1 MKKYYCITI
10 LALLIVTLLQGYN
23 VSLQYKDYIYN
34 ETDKINSALRI
45 SVDIEYAIRA
55 HKSYNPNKDGKQ
67 RVYYKQMSEEDFLK
81 AKPKKEDVIRFDE
94 INVQDLR
101 DKGIAETE
109 AEAMGL
115 LTKDRT
121 TAKGNP
127 INLAKLSQIFKKNLN
142 EDFTYTLLIL
152 DENKKVIKSF
162 GQTNN
167 IESWQASKP
176 IAIGLKPVRF
186 VQAVVDI
193 TPSSFIIN
201 SIWTLAST
209 ILLALIIVFCVGYQM
224 TAIRYKEDLLRNRE
238 VSLHGTVHDLKAPL
252 ASILLKLGFIKD
264 YIMDADLQE
273 MITSSERQIKNLAN
287 TIKTILITSK
297 ASESKL
303 VINKE
308 QIDIIELTKQAQEQ
322 IDINYAS
329 KPHTIGIHDHREE
342 KALVYAD
349 KYLIENVMHNLMENA
364 VKYSDK
370 EANVEVNIKQDEHF
384 TIISVSD
391 HGVGI
396 DKKYQKKIFEQF
408 YRIPATHHK
417 SGYGIGLAMVKYA
430 VKAHGGAIKVVSELG
445 KGSTFTFTLPLNEKQ
460 QIVMGKEQDK
470 TL

>member
-1 MKKYYCITI
+1 MKKYYYITI
-10 LALLIVTLLQGYN
+10 LALLVVTLLQGYN
-23 VSLQYKDYIYN
+23 MSLQYKEYTYKEI
-34 ETDKINSALRI
+34 DKINSALKV
-45 SVDIEYAIRA
+45 SVDEEYAIRA
-55 HKSYNPNKDGKQ
+55 HQIYNPHKDGKQ

-94 INVQDLR
+94 INIQDLR
-101 DKGIAETE
+101 DRGIAETE

-115 LTKDRT
+115 LTKDML

-176 IAIGLKPVRF
+176 IAIGLKPIRF

-193 TPSSFIIN
+193 TPSSFITN

-264 YIMDADLQE
+264 CIKDADLQE

-308 QIDIIELTKQAQEQ
+308 QVDIIELTRQAKEQ
-322 IDINYAS
+322 IDINYAC
-329 KPHTIGIHDHREE
+329 KPHAIGIHDHREE
-342 KALVYAD
+342 NALVYAD

-396 DKKYQKKIFEQF
+396 DRKYQKKIFEQF

-430 VKAHGGAIKVVSELG
+430 VKAHGGTIKVVSELG
-445 KGSTFTFTLPLNEKQ
+445 KGSTFTFTLPLN
-460 QIVMGKEQDK
+460 
-470 TL
+470 

>member
-1 MKKYYCITI
+1 MKKYYYITI
-10 LALLIVTLLQGYN
+10 LALLVVTLLQGYN
-23 VSLQYKDYIYN
+23 VSLQYKEYTYKEI
-34 ETDKINSALRI
+34 DKINSALKV
-45 SVDIEYAIRA
+45 SVDEEYAIRA
-55 HKSYNPNKDGKQ
+55 HQIYNPHKDGKQ

-94 INVQDLR
+94 INIQDLR
-101 DKGIAETE
+101 DRGIAETE

-115 LTKDRT
+115 LTKDML

-127 INLAKLSQIFKKNLN
+127 INLAKLSQIFKKNLDEN
-142 EDFTYTLLIL
+142 FAYTLLIL
-152 DENKKVIKSF
+152 DENKKTIKSH
-162 GQTNN
+162 GPTKD
-167 IESWQASKP
+167 IDSWQASKP
-176 IAIGLKPVRF
+176 IAIGLKPIRF

-193 TPSSFIIN
+193 TPSSFITN

-224 TAIRYKEDLLRNRE
+224 TAIRNKEDLLRNRE

-264 YIMDADLQE
+264 CIKDADLQE

-308 QIDIIELTKQAQEQ
+308 QVDIIELTQQAQEQ
-322 IDINYAS
+322 IDINYAC
-329 KPHTIGIHDHREE
+329 KPHAIGIHDHREE
-342 KALVYAD
+342 NALVYAD

-396 DKKYQKKIFEQF
+396 DRKYQKKIFEQF

-430 VKAHGGAIKVVSELG
+430 VKAHGGTIKVVSEPG
-445 KGSTFTFTLPLNEKQ
+445 KGSTFTFTLPLN
-460 QIVMGKEQDK
+460 
-470 TL
+470 

>member
-1 MKKYYCITI
+1 MKKYYCITL
-10 LALLIVTLLQGYN
+10 LAFIVVILLQGYN
-23 VSLQYKDYIYN
+23 ISLQYKGYIN
-34 ETDKINSALRI
+34 NKTDKVNSTLKIAI
-45 SVDIEYAIRA
+45 DEEYAYRA
-55 HKSYNPNKDGKQ
+55 HKNKFSQKDGKQ

-81 AKPKKEDVIRFDE
+81 AKPKKENIINLDE
-94 INVQDLR
+94 INIQDLR
-101 DKGIAETE
+101 VRGIAETE
-109 AEAMGL
+109 ADALGL
-115 LTKDRT
+115 LSKDIF

-142 EDFTYTLLIL
+142 EGFTYTLLIL
-152 DENKKVIKSF
+152 DENKKSIKSY
-162 GQTNN
+162 GQTKD
-167 IESWQASKP
+167 IETWQASKP
-176 IAIGLKPVRF
+176 IAIGLKPIRF
-186 VQAVVDI
+186 VQAKVDI
-193 TPSSFIIN
+193 TPSSFIRN
-201 SIWTLAST
+201 SIETLIST

-224 TAIRYKEDLLRNRE
+224 TAIRSKEDLLRNRE

-252 ASILLKLGFIKD
+252 ASILLKLGFIQDCIK
-264 YIMDADLQE
+264 DADLKE

-297 ASESKL
+297 ACESKL

-308 QIDIIELTKQAQEQ
+308 QVDIIELTQQAQEQ

-329 KPHTIGIHDHREE
+329 KPHAIGIHDHREE

-364 VKYSDK
+364 VKYSDR
-370 EANVEVNIKQDEHF
+370 EANVEVNIKQNEHF

-430 VKAHGGAIKVVSELG
+430 VKAHGGTIKVVSELG
-445 KGSTFTFTLPLNEKQ
+445 KGSTFTFTLPLN
-460 QIVMGKEQDK
+460 
-470 TL
+470 

>member
-1 MKKYYCITI
+1 MKKYYYITI
-10 LALLIVTLLQGYN
+10 LALLVVTLLQGYN
-23 VSLQYKDYIYN
+23 VSLQYKEYTYKEI
-34 ETDKINSALRI
+34 DKINSALKV
-45 SVDIEYAIRA
+45 SVDEEYAIRA
-55 HKSYNPNKDGKQ
+55 HQIYNPHKDGKQ

-94 INVQDLR
+94 INIQDLR
-101 DKGIAETE
+101 DRGIAETE

-115 LTKDRT
+115 LTKDML

-127 INLAKLSQIFKKNLN
+127 INLAKLSQIFKKNLDEN
-142 EDFTYTLLIL
+142 FAYTLLIL
-152 DENKKVIKSF
+152 DENKKTIKSH
-162 GQTNN
+162 GPTKD
-167 IESWQASKP
+167 IDSWQASKP
-176 IAIGLKPVRF
+176 IAIGLKPIRF

-264 YIMDADLQE
+264 CIKDADLQE
-273 MITSSERQIKNLAN
+273 MIASSERQIKNLAN

-308 QIDIIELTKQAQEQ
+308 QVDIIELTQQAQEQ
-322 IDINYAS
+322 IDTNYAS
-329 KPHTIGIHDHREE
+329 KPHAIGIHDHREE
-342 KALVYAD
+342 NALVYAD

-430 VKAHGGAIKVVSELG
+430 VKAHGGTIKVVSELG
-445 KGSTFTFTLPLNEKQ
+445 KGSTFTFTLPLN
-460 QIVMGKEQDK
+460 
-470 TL
+470 

>member
-10 LALLIVTLLQGYN
+10 LALLVVTLLQGYN
-23 VSLQYKDYIYN
+23 VSLQYKEYTYKEI
-34 ETDKINSALRI
+34 DKINSALKV
-45 SVDIEYAIRA
+45 SVDEEYAIRA
-55 HKSYNPNKDGKQ
+55 HQNYNPHKDGKQ
-67 RVYYKQMSEEDFLK
+67 RLYTKIMTDEDFIK

-94 INVQDLR
+94 INIQDLR
-101 DKGIAETE
+101 DKGIIETE

-115 LTKDRT
+115 LTKDILT
-121 TAKGNP
+121 TKGNP
-127 INLAKLSQIFKKNLN
+127 ININKLSQIFKKNLN
-142 EDFTYTLLIL
+142 EGFTYTLLIL
-152 DENKKVIKSF
+152 DENKKVIKSY
-162 GQTNN
+162 GQTKD

-176 IAIGLKPVRF
+176 IAIGLKSIRF
-186 VQAVVDI
+186 VQAKVDI

-201 SIWTLAST
+201 SIETLIST

-252 ASILLKLGFIKD
+252 ASILLKLEFIKD
-264 YIMDADLQE
+264 YIKDADLQE

-308 QIDIIELTKQAQEQ
+308 QVDIIELTQQAQEQ

-329 KPHTIGIHDHREE
+329 KPHAIGIHDHREE

-364 VKYSDK
+364 VKYSDR
-370 EANVEVNIKQDEHF
+370 EANIDVNIKQDEHF

-396 DKKYQKKIFEQF
+396 DNKYQKKIFEQF

-430 VKAHGGAIKVVSELG
+430 VKAHGGTIKVVSELG
-445 KGSTFTFTLPLNEKQ
+445 KGSTFTFTLPLK
-460 QIVMGKEQDK
+460 
-470 TL
+470 

>member
-1 MKKYYCITI
+1 MII
-10 LALLIVTLLQGYN
+10 TLLQGYN
-23 VSLQYKDYIYN
+23 ISLQHKNYIFN
-34 ETDKINSALRI
+34 ETDKINSELKVT
-45 SVDIEYAIRA
+45 VDEEYAIRA
-55 HKSYNPNKDGKQ
+55 YQNYTQYKDGKQ
-67 RVYYKQMSEEDFLK
+67 RLYYKDMSEEDFLK
-81 AKPKKEDVIRFDE
+81 AKPKKEDIININE
-94 INVQDLR
+94 INILELR
-101 DKGIAETE
+101 DKGIVETE

-115 LTKDRT
+115 LTKDRL

-127 INLAKLSQIFKKNLN
+127 INLKKLSQIFKKNLN
-142 EDFTYTLLIL
+142 EDFSYTLLIL
-152 DENKKVIKSF
+152 DENKKVIKSY
-162 GQTNN
+162 GQTKD
-167 IESWQASKP
+167 IETWQASKP
-176 IAIGLKPVRF
+176 IAIGLKPIRF
-186 VQAVVDI
+186 VQAKVDI
-193 TPSSFIIN
+193 TPSSFIRN
-201 SIWTLAST
+201 SIETLIST

-264 YIMDADLQE
+264 SIKDADLQE
-273 MITSSERQIKNLAN
+273 MIDSSERQIKNLAN

-329 KPHTIGIHDHREE
+329 KPHAIGIHDHREE
-342 KALVYAD
+342 NALVYAD

-430 VKAHGGAIKVVSELG
+430 VKAHGGTIKVVSELG

-460 QIVMGKEQDK
+460 
-470 TL
+470 

>member
-1 MKKYYCITI
+1 MKRYYSITI
-10 LALLIVTLLQGYN
+10 LATIVITLLQGYN
-23 VSLQYKDYIYN
+23 ISLQYKDYLHYKI
-34 ETDKINSALRI
+34 EKINSILKVAI
-45 SVDIEYAIRA
+45 DEEYAIRA
-55 HKSYNPNKDGKQ
+55 HKNKHSHNDGKQ
-67 RVYYKQMSEEDFLK
+67 RVYYKEMTEEDFLK
-81 AKPKKEDVIRFDE
+81 AKPKKEDIIDFDE
-94 INVQDLR
+94 INIQDLR

-115 LTKDRT
+115 LTKDILT
-121 TAKGNP
+121 TKGNP
-127 INLAKLSQIFKKNLN
+127 INLKKLSQIFKKNLN
-142 EDFTYTLLIL
+142 EDFSYTLLIL
-152 DENKKVIKSF
+152 DENKKVIKSY
-162 GQTNN
+162 GQTKD
-167 IESWQASKP
+167 IETWQASKP
-176 IAIGLKPVRF
+176 IGIGLKPYRF
-186 VQAVVDI
+186 VQAKVDI

-201 SIWTLAST
+201 SIETLIST

-264 YIMDADLQE
+264 CIKDADLQE

-308 QIDIIELTKQAQEQ
+308 QVDIIELTQQAQEQ

-329 KPHTIGIHDHREE
+329 KPHAICIHDHREE
-342 KALVYAD
+342 NALVYAD

-370 EANVEVNIKQDEHF
+370 EANVDIDIKQDEYF

-430 VKAHGGAIKVVSELG
+430 IKAHGGTIKVVSEPS
-445 KGSTFTFTLPLNEKQ
+445 KGSTFTFTLPLN
-460 QIVMGKEQDK
+460 
-470 TL
+470 

>member
-10 LALLIVTLLQGYN
+10 LALIVVTLLQGYN
-23 VSLQYKDYIYN
+23 VSLQYKNYIYN
-34 ETDKINSALRI
+34 EIDKVNLVLKVT
-45 SVDIEYAIRA
+45 VDEEYAIRA
-55 HKSYNPNKDGKQ
+55 HKNKHSHKDKKQ
-67 RVYYKQMSEEDFLK
+67 RLYTKIMTDEDFIK

-94 INVQDLR
+94 INIQDLR
-101 DKGIAETE
+101 DKGIIETE

-115 LTKDRT
+115 LTKDILT
-121 TAKGNP
+121 TKGNP
-127 INLAKLSQIFKKNLN
+127 ININKLSQIFKKNLN
-142 EDFTYTLLIL
+142 DGFTYTLLIL
-152 DENKKVIKSF
+152 DENKKVIKSY
-162 GQTNN
+162 GQTKD

-176 IAIGLKPVRF
+176 MAIGLKPIRF
-186 VQAVVDI
+186 VQARVDI

-201 SIWTLAST
+201 TIEALIST

-224 TAIRYKEDLLRNRE
+224 TAIRNKEDLLRNRE

-264 YIMDADLQE
+264 YIKDADLQE

-297 ASESKL
+297 AGESKL

-308 QIDIIELTKQAQEQ
+308 QVDIIELTQQAQEQ
-322 IDINYAS
+322 IDTNYAS

-430 VKAHGGAIKVVSELG
+430 VKAHGGTIKVVSEPG
-445 KGSTFTFTLPLNEKQ
+445 KGSTFTFHCRSTKSNKS
-460 QIVMGKEQDK
+460 
-470 TL
+470 

>member
-10 LALLIVTLLQGYN
+10 LALLVVTLLQGYN
-23 VSLQYKDYIYN
+23 VSLQYKEYTYKEI
-34 ETDKINSALRI
+34 DKINSALKV
-45 SVDIEYAIRA
+45 SVDEEYAIRA
-55 HKSYNPNKDGKQ
+55 HQNYNPHKDGKQ
-67 RVYYKQMSEEDFLK
+67 RLYTKIMTEEDFLK
-81 AKPKKEDVIRFDE
+81 AKPKKEDIIDFAE
-94 INVQDLR
+94 INIQNLR
-101 DKGIAETE
+101 DNDIAETE

-115 LTKDRT
+115 LSKDILT
-121 TAKGNP
+121 TKGNP

-142 EDFTYTLLIL
+142 EDFTNTLLIL
-152 DENKKVIKSF
+152 DENKKVIMCY
-162 GQTNN
+162 GQTMN

-176 IAIGLKPVRF
+176 IAIGLKPIRF
-186 VQAVVDI
+186 VQAKVDI

-224 TAIRYKEDLLRNRE
+224 TAIRNKEDLLRNRE

-264 YIMDADLQE
+264 CIKDADLQE

-329 KPHTIGIHDHREE
+329 KPHAIGIHDHREE
-342 KALVYAD
+342 NALVYAD
-349 KYLIENVMHNLMENA
+349 KYLIENVMRNLMENA

-370 EANVEVNIKQDEHF
+370 EANVDVNIKQDEHF

-396 DKKYQKKIFEQF
+396 DNKYQKKIFEQF

-430 VKAHGGAIKVVSELG
+430 VKAHGGTIKVVSELG

-460 QIVMGKEQDK
+460 
-470 TL
+470 

>member
-1 MKKYYCITI
+1 MKKYYYITI
-10 LALLIVTLLQGYN
+10 LALLVVTLLQGYN
-23 VSLQYKDYIYN
+23 VSLQYKEYTYKEI
-34 ETDKINSALRI
+34 DKINSALKV
-45 SVDIEYAIRA
+45 SVDEEYAIRA
-55 HKSYNPNKDGKQ
+55 HQIYNPHKDGKQ

-94 INVQDLR
+94 INIQDLR
-101 DKGIAETE
+101 DRGIAETE

-115 LTKDRT
+115 LTKDML

-127 INLAKLSQIFKKNLN
+127 INLAKLSQIFKKNLDEN
-142 EDFTYTLLIL
+142 FAYTLLIL
-152 DENKKVIKSF
+152 DENKKTIKSH
-162 GQTNN
+162 GPTKD
-167 IESWQASKP
+167 IDSWQASKP
-176 IAIGLKPVRF
+176 IAIGLKPIRF

-193 TPSSFIIN
+193 TPSSFITN

-264 YIMDADLQE
+264 CIKDADLQE

-308 QIDIIELTKQAQEQ
+308 QVDIIELTQQAQEQ
-322 IDINYAS
+322 IDINYAC
-329 KPHTIGIHDHREE
+329 KPHAIGIHDHREE
-342 KALVYAD
+342 NALVYAD

-396 DKKYQKKIFEQF
+396 DRKYQKKIFEQF

-430 VKAHGGAIKVVSELG
+430 VKAHGGTIKVVSELG
-445 KGSTFTFTLPLNEKQ
+445 KGSTFTFTLPLN
-460 QIVMGKEQDK
+460 
-470 TL
+470 

>member
-1 MKKYYCITI
+1 MKKYYYITI
-10 LALLIVTLLQGYN
+10 LALLVVTLLQGYN
-23 VSLQYKDYIYN
+23 MSLQYKEYTYKEI
-34 ETDKINSALRI
+34 DKINSALKV
-45 SVDIEYAIRA
+45 SVDEEYAIRA
-55 HKSYNPNKDGKQ
+55 HQIYNPHKDGKQ

-94 INVQDLR
+94 INIQDLR
-101 DKGIAETE
+101 DRGIAETE

-115 LTKDRT
+115 LTKDML

-127 INLAKLSQIFKKNLN
+127 INLAKLSQIFKKNLDEN
-142 EDFTYTLLIL
+142 FAYTLLIL
-152 DENKKVIKSF
+152 DENKKTIKSH
-162 GQTNN
+162 GPTKD
-167 IESWQASKP
+167 IDSWQASKP

-193 TPSSFIIN
+193 TPSSFITN

-224 TAIRYKEDLLRNRE
+224 TAIRNKEDLLRNRE

-264 YIMDADLQE
+264 CIKDADLQE

-297 ASESKL
+297 ASGSKL

-308 QIDIIELTKQAQEQ
+308 QVDIIELTQQAQEQ
-322 IDINYAS
+322 IDTNYAS
-329 KPHTIGIHDHREE
+329 KPHAIGIHDHREE
-342 KALVYAD
+342 NALVYAD

-430 VKAHGGAIKVVSELG
+430 VKAHGGTIKVVSEPG
-445 KGSTFTFTLPLNEKQ
+445 KGSTFTFTLPLN
-460 QIVMGKEQDK
+460 
-470 TL
+470 

>member
-1 MKKYYCITI
+1 MKKYYYITI
-10 LALLIVTLLQGYN
+10 LALLVVTLLQGYN
-23 VSLQYKDYIYN
+23 VSLQYKEYTYKEI
-34 ETDKINSALRI
+34 DKINSALKV
-45 SVDIEYAIRA
+45 SVDEEYAIRA
-55 HKSYNPNKDGKQ
+55 HQIYNPHKDGKQ

-94 INVQDLR
+94 INIQDLR
-101 DKGIAETE
+101 DRGIAETE

-115 LTKDRT
+115 LTKDML

-127 INLAKLSQIFKKNLN
+127 INLAKLSQIFKKNLDEN
-142 EDFTYTLLIL
+142 FAYTLLIL
-152 DENKKVIKSF
+152 DENKKTIKSH
-162 GQTNN
+162 GPTKD
-167 IESWQASKP
+167 IDSWQASKP

-193 TPSSFIIN
+193 TPSSFITN

-224 TAIRYKEDLLRNRE
+224 TAIRNKEDLLRNRE

-264 YIMDADLQE
+264 CIKDADLQE

-308 QIDIIELTKQAQEQ
+308 QVDIIELTQQAQEQ
-322 IDINYAS
+322 IDTNYAS
-329 KPHTIGIHDHREE
+329 KPHAIGIHDHREE
-342 KALVYAD
+342 NALVYAD
-349 KYLIENVMHNLMENA
+349 KYLIENVMRNLMENA

-430 VKAHGGAIKVVSELG
+430 VKAHGGTIKVVSELG
-445 KGSTFTFTLPLNEKQ
+445 KGSTFTFTLPLN
-460 QIVMGKEQDK
+460 
-470 TL
+470 

>member
-1 MKKYYCITI
+1 MKRYYSITI
-10 LALLIVTLLQGYN
+10 LAIIVITLLQGYN
-23 VSLQYKDYIYN
+23 ISLQYKDYLHYKI
-34 ETDKINSALRI
+34 EKINSVFKVAI
-45 SVDIEYAIRA
+45 DEEYAIRA
-55 HKSYNPNKDGKQ
+55 HKNYNPHKDGKQ
-67 RVYYKQMSEEDFLK
+67 RLYTKLMTDEDFIK
-81 AKPKKEDVIRFDE
+81 AKPKKEDIIDFDE
-94 INVQDLR
+94 INIQDLR

-115 LTKDRT
+115 LTKDILT
-121 TAKGNP
+121 TKGNP
-127 INLAKLSQIFKKNLN
+127 INLKKLSQIFKKNLN
-142 EDFTYTLLIL
+142 EDFSYTLLIL
-152 DENKKVIKSF
+152 DENKKVIKSY
-162 GQTNN
+162 GQTKD
-167 IESWQASKP
+167 IETWQASKP
-176 IAIGLKPVRF
+176 IGIGLKPIRF
-186 VQAVVDI
+186 VQAKVDI

-201 SIWTLAST
+201 SIETLIST

-264 YIMDADLQE
+264 CIKDADLQE
-273 MITSSERQIKNLAN
+273 MIASSERQIKNLAN

-308 QIDIIELTKQAQEQ
+308 QVNIIELTQQAQEQ

-329 KPHTIGIHDHREE
+329 KPHAIGIHDHREE
-342 KALVYAD
+342 NALVYAD

-430 VKAHGGAIKVVSELG
+430 VKAHGGTIKVVSEPG
-445 KGSTFTFTLPLNEKQ
+445 KGSTFTFTLPLN
-460 QIVMGKEQDK
+460 
-470 TL
+470 

>member
-10 LALLIVTLLQGYN
+10 LAFIIITLLQGYSI
-23 VSLQYKDYIYN
+23 SLQHKNYIFN
-34 ETDKINSALRI
+34 ETDKINSVLRVT
-45 SVDIEYAIRA
+45 VDEEYAIRA
-55 HKSYNPNKDGKQ
+55 YQNYTQYKDGKQ
-67 RVYYKQMSEEDFLK
+67 RLYYKDMSEEDFLK
-81 AKPKKEDVIRFDE
+81 AKPKKEDIININE
-94 INVQDLR
+94 INIQELR
-101 DKGIAETE
+101 DKGIVETE

-115 LTKDRT
+115 LTKDRLT
-121 TAKGNP
+121 VKGNP
-127 INLAKLSQIFKKNLN
+127 INLAKLSQIFKKNLD
-142 EDFTYTLLIL
+142 EDFSYTLLIL
-152 DENKKVIKSF
+152 DENKKVIKSY
-162 GQTNN
+162 GPTKD

-176 IAIGLKPVRF
+176 IAIGLKPVCF
-186 VQAVVDI
+186 VQVKVDI
-193 TPSSFIIN
+193 TPSSFIMN
-201 SIWTLAST
+201 SIETLIST

-264 YIMDADLQE
+264 IIKDADLQE

-308 QIDIIELTKQAQEQ
+308 QVDIIELTQQAQEQ

-329 KPHTIGIHDHREE
+329 KPHAIGIHDHREE
-342 KALVYAD
+342 NALVYAD

-370 EANVEVNIKQDEHF
+370 EANVEVNIKQNEHF

-391 HGVGI
+391 HGIGI

-430 VKAHGGAIKVVSELG
+430 VKAHGGTIKVVSELG
-445 KGSTFTFTLPLNEKQ
+445 KGSTFTFTLPLN
-460 QIVMGKEQDK
+460 
-470 TL
+470 

>member
-10 LALLIVTLLQGYN
+10 LALLVVTLLQGYN
-23 VSLQYKDYIYN
+23 VSLQYKEYIYK
-34 ETDKINSALRI
+34 EIDKINSALKV
-45 SVDIEYAIRA
+45 SVDEEYAIRA
-55 HKSYNPNKDGKQ
+55 HQIYNPHKDGKQ

-115 LTKDRT
+115 LTKDML

-127 INLAKLSQIFKKNLN
+127 INLKKLSKIFKKNLK
-142 EDFTYTLLIL
+142 EDFSYTLLIS
-152 DENKKVIKSF
+152 DENKKVIKSY
-162 GQTNN
+162 GQTKD

-176 IAIGLKPVRF
+176 IAIGLKPIRF
-186 VQAVVDI
+186 VQARVDI

-201 SIWTLAST
+201 SIETLIST

-238 VSLHGTVHDLKAPL
+238 ISLHGTVHDLKAPL

-264 YIMDADLQE
+264 CIKDADLQE
-273 MITSSERQIKNLAN
+273 MIASSERQIKNLAN

-308 QIDIIELTKQAQEQ
+308 QVDIIELTQQAKEQ

-329 KPHTIGIHDHREE
+329 KPHAIGIHDHREE
-342 KALVYAD
+342 NALVYAD
-349 KYLIENVMHNLMENA
+349 KYLIENVMRNLMENA

-430 VKAHGGAIKVVSELG
+430 VKAHGGTIKVMSELG
-445 KGSTFTFTLPLNEKQ
+445 KGSTFTFTLPLN
-460 QIVMGKEQDK
+460 
-470 TL
+470 

>member
-1 MKKYYCITI
+1 MII
-10 LALLIVTLLQGYN
+10 TLLQGYN
-23 VSLQYKDYIYN
+23 ISLQHKNYIFN
-34 ETDKINSALRI
+34 ETDKINSELKVT
-45 SVDIEYAIRA
+45 VDEEYAIRA
-55 HKSYNPNKDGKQ
+55 YQNYTQYKDGKQ
-67 RVYYKQMSEEDFLK
+67 RLYYKDMSEEDFLK
-81 AKPKKEDVIRFDE
+81 AKPKKEDIININE
-94 INVQDLR
+94 INIQELR
-101 DKGIAETE
+101 DKGIVETE

-115 LTKDRT
+115 LTKDRL

-127 INLAKLSQIFKKNLN
+127 INLKKLSQIFKKNLN
-142 EDFTYTLLIL
+142 EDFSYTLLIL
-152 DENKKVIKSF
+152 DENKKVIKSY
-162 GQTNN
+162 GQTKD
-167 IESWQASKP
+167 IETWQASKP
-176 IAIGLKPVRF
+176 IAIGLKPIRF
-186 VQAVVDI
+186 VQAKVDI

-201 SIWTLAST
+201 SIETLIST

-264 YIMDADLQE
+264 SIKDADLQE
-273 MITSSERQIKNLAN
+273 MIDSSERQIKNLAN

-297 ASESKL
+297 ACESKL

-308 QIDIIELTKQAQEQ
+308 QVDIIELTQQAQEQ

-329 KPHTIGIHDHREE
+329 KPHAIGIHDHREE
-342 KALVYAD
+342 NALVYAD

-430 VKAHGGAIKVVSELG
+430 VKAHGGTIKVVSELG

-460 QIVMGKEQDK
+460 
-470 TL
+470 

>member
-1 MKKYYCITI
+1 MII
-10 LALLIVTLLQGYN
+10 TLLQGYN
-23 VSLQYKDYIYN
+23 ISLQHKNYIFN
-34 ETDKINSALRI
+34 ETDKINSELKVT
-45 SVDIEYAIRA
+45 VDEEYAIRA
-55 HKSYNPNKDGKQ
+55 YQNYTQYKDGKQ
-67 RVYYKQMSEEDFLK
+67 RLYYKDMSEEDFLK
-81 AKPKKEDVIRFDE
+81 AKPKKEDIININE
-94 INVQDLR
+94 INIQELR
-101 DKGIAETE
+101 DKGIVETE

-115 LTKDRT
+115 LTKDRL

-127 INLAKLSQIFKKNLN
+127 INLKKLSQIFKKNLN
-142 EDFTYTLLIL
+142 EDFSCTLLIL
-152 DENKKVIKSF
+152 DENKKVIKSY
-162 GQTNN
+162 GQTKD
-167 IESWQASKP
+167 IETWQASKP
-176 IAIGLKPVRF
+176 IAIGLKPIRF
-186 VQAVVDI
+186 VQAKVDI
-193 TPSSFIIN
+193 TPSSFIRN
-201 SIWTLAST
+201 SIETLIST

-264 YIMDADLQE
+264 SIKDADLQE
-273 MITSSERQIKNLAN
+273 MIDSSERQIKNLAN

-329 KPHTIGIHDHREE
+329 KPHAIGIHDHREE
-342 KALVYAD
+342 NALVYAD

-430 VKAHGGAIKVVSELG
+430 VKAHGGTIKVVSELG

-460 QIVMGKEQDK
+460 
-470 TL
+470 

>member
-10 LALLIVTLLQGYN
+10 LAIIIITLLQGYN
-23 VSLQYKDYIYN
+23 ISLQHKNYIFN
-34 ETDKINSALRI
+34 ETDKINSELKVT
-45 SVDIEYAIRA
+45 VDEEYAIRA
-55 HKSYNPNKDGKQ
+55 YQNYTQYKDGKQ
-67 RVYYKQMSEEDFLK
+67 RLYYKDMSEEDFLK
-81 AKPKKEDVIRFDE
+81 AKPKKEDIININE
-94 INVQDLR
+94 INIQELR
-101 DKGIAETE
+101 DKGIVETE

-115 LTKDRT
+115 LTKDRL

-127 INLAKLSQIFKKNLN
+127 INLKKLSQIFKKNLN
-142 EDFTYTLLIL
+142 EDFSYTLLIL
-152 DENKKVIKSF
+152 DENKKVIKSY
-162 GQTNN
+162 GQTKD
-167 IESWQASKP
+167 IETWQASKP
-176 IAIGLKPVRF
+176 IGIGLKPIRF
-186 VQAVVDI
+186 VQAKVDI

-201 SIWTLAST
+201 SIETLIST

-252 ASILLKLGFIKD
+252 ASILLKLGFIQDCIK
-264 YIMDADLQE
+264 DADLKE

-329 KPHTIGIHDHREE
+329 KPHAIGIHDHREE

-364 VKYSDK
+364 VKYSDR

-430 VKAHGGAIKVVSELG
+430 VKAHGGTIKVVSELG
-445 KGSTFTFTLPLNEKQ
+445 KGSTFTFTLPLN
-460 QIVMGKEQDK
+460 
-470 TL
+470 

>member
-1 MKKYYCITI
+1 MKKYYYITI
-10 LALLIVTLLQGYN
+10 LALLVVTLLQGYN
-23 VSLQYKDYIYN
+23 VSLQYKEYTYKEI
-34 ETDKINSALRI
+34 DKINSALKV
-45 SVDIEYAIRA
+45 SVDEEYAIRA
-55 HKSYNPNKDGKQ
+55 HQIYNPHKDGKQ

-94 INVQDLR
+94 INIQDLR
-101 DKGIAETE
+101 DRGIAETE

-115 LTKDRT
+115 LTKDML

-127 INLAKLSQIFKKNLN
+127 INLAKLSQIFKKNLDEN
-142 EDFTYTLLIL
+142 FAYTLLIL
-152 DENKKVIKSF
+152 DENKKTIKCH
-162 GQTNN
+162 GPTKD
-167 IESWQASKP
+167 IDSWQASKP
-176 IAIGLKPVRF
+176 IAIGLKPIRF

-264 YIMDADLQE
+264 CIKDADLQE

-308 QIDIIELTKQAQEQ
+308 QVDIIELTQQAQEQ
-322 IDINYAS
+322 IDINYAC
-329 KPHTIGIHDHREE
+329 KPHAIGIHDHREE
-342 KALVYAD
+342 NALVYAD

-430 VKAHGGAIKVVSELG
+430 VKAHGGTIKVVSELG
-445 KGSTFTFTLPLNEKQ
+445 KGSTFTFTLPLN
-460 QIVMGKEQDK
+460 
-470 TL
+470 

>member
-10 LALLIVTLLQGYN
+10 LALLVVTLLQGYN
-23 VSLQYKDYIYN
+23 VSLQYKEYTYKEI
-34 ETDKINSALRI
+34 DKINSELKVT
-45 SVDIEYAIRA
+45 VDEEYAIRA
-55 HKSYNPNKDGKQ
+55 YQNYTQYKDGKQ
-67 RVYYKQMSEEDFLK
+67 RLYYKDMSEEDFLK
-81 AKPKKEDVIRFDE
+81 AKPKKEDIININE
-94 INVQDLR
+94 INIQELR
-101 DKGIAETE
+101 DKGIVETE

-115 LTKDRT
+115 LTKDRL

-142 EDFTYTLLIL
+142 EGFIYTLLIL
-152 DENKKVIKSF
+152 DENKKVIKSY
-162 GQTNN
+162 GPTKD

-176 IAIGLKPVRF
+176 IAIGLKPIRF
-186 VQAVVDI
+186 VQAKVDI

-264 YIMDADLQE
+264 CIKDADLQE
-273 MITSSERQIKNLAN
+273 MIASSERQIKNLAN

-329 KPHTIGIHDHREE
+329 KPHAIGIHDHREE
-342 KALVYAD
+342 NALVYAD

-430 VKAHGGAIKVVSELG
+430 VKAHGGTIKVVSELG
-445 KGSTFTFTLPLNEKQ
+445 KGSTFTFTLPLN
-460 QIVMGKEQDK
+460 
-470 TL
+470 

>member
-1 MKKYYCITI
+1 MKRYYSITI
-10 LALLIVTLLQGYN
+10 LAIIVITLLQGYN
-23 VSLQYKDYIYN
+23 ISLQYKDYLHYKI
-34 ETDKINSALRI
+34 EKINSVFKVAI
-45 SVDIEYAIRA
+45 DEEYAIRA
-55 HKSYNPNKDGKQ
+55 HKNYNPHKDGKQ
-67 RVYYKQMSEEDFLK
+67 RLYTKIMTDEDFIK
-81 AKPKKEDVIRFDE
+81 AKPKKEDIIDFDE
-94 INVQDLR
+94 INIQDLR

-115 LTKDRT
+115 LTKDILT
-121 TAKGNP
+121 TKGNP
-127 INLAKLSQIFKKNLN
+127 INLKKLSQIFKKNLN
-142 EDFTYTLLIL
+142 EDFSYTLLIL
-152 DENKKVIKSF
+152 DENKKVIKSY
-162 GQTNN
+162 GQTKD
-167 IESWQASKP
+167 IETWHASKP
-176 IAIGLKPVRF
+176 IGIGLKTIRF
-186 VQAVVDI
+186 VQAKVDI
-193 TPSSFIIN
+193 TPSSFIRN
-201 SIWTLAST
+201 SIETLVAT

-264 YIMDADLQE
+264 SIKDADLQE
-273 MITSSERQIKNLAN
+273 MIASSERQIKNLAN

-308 QIDIIELTKQAQEQ
+308 QVDIIELTQQAQEQ

-329 KPHTIGIHDHREE
+329 KPHAIGIHDHREE
-342 KALVYAD
+342 NALVYAD

-430 VKAHGGAIKVVSELG
+430 VKAHGGTIKVVSEPG
-445 KGSTFTFTLPLNEKQ
+445 KGSTFTFTLPLN
-460 QIVMGKEQDK
+460 
-470 TL
+470 

>member
-10 LALLIVTLLQGYN
+10 LAFIIITLLQGYSI
-23 VSLQYKDYIYN
+23 SLQHKNYIFN
-34 ETDKINSALRI
+34 ETDKINSVLRVT
-45 SVDIEYAIRA
+45 VDEEYAIRA
-55 HKSYNPNKDGKQ
+55 YQNYTQYKDGKQ
-67 RVYYKQMSEEDFLK
+67 RLYYKDMSEEDFLK
-81 AKPKKEDVIRFDE
+81 AKPKKEDIININE
-94 INVQDLR
+94 INIQELR
-101 DKGIAETE
+101 DKGIVETE

-115 LTKDRT
+115 LTKDRLT
-121 TAKGNP
+121 VKGNP
-127 INLAKLSQIFKKNLN
+127 INLAKLSQIFKKNLD
-142 EDFTYTLLIL
+142 EDFSYTLLIS
-152 DENKKVIKSF
+152 DENKKVIKSY
-162 GQTNN
+162 GQTKD

-176 IAIGLKPVRF
+176 IAIGLKPIRF
-186 VQAVVDI
+186 VQARVDI

-201 SIWTLAST
+201 SIETLIST

-264 YIMDADLQE
+264 IIKDADLQE

-308 QIDIIELTKQAQEQ
+308 QVDIIELTQQAQEQ

-329 KPHTIGIHDHREE
+329 KPHAIGIHDHREE

-349 KYLIENVMHNLMENA
+349 KYLIENVMRNLMENA

-396 DKKYQKKIFEQF
+396 DRKYQKKIFEQF

-430 VKAHGGAIKVVSELG
+430 VKAHGGTIKVVSELG
-445 KGSTFTFTLPLNEKQ
+445 KGSTFTFTLPLN
-460 QIVMGKEQDK
+460 
-470 TL
+470 

>member
-1 MKKYYCITI
+1 MKKYYYITI
-10 LALLIVTLLQGYN
+10 LALLVVTLLQGYN
-23 VSLQYKDYIYN
+23 VSLQYKEYTYKEI
-34 ETDKINSALRI
+34 DKINSALKV
-45 SVDIEYAIRA
+45 SVDEEYAIRA
-55 HKSYNPNKDGKQ
+55 HQIYNPHKDGKQ

-81 AKPKKEDVIRFDE
+81 AKPKKEDIINLDE
-94 INVQDLR
+94 INIQDLR
-101 DKGIAETE
+101 VRGIAETE
-109 AEAMGL
+109 ADALGL
-115 LTKDRT
+115 LSKDIF

-142 EDFTYTLLIL
+142 EGFTYTLLIL
-152 DENKKVIKSF
+152 DENKKSIKSYE
-162 GQTNN
+162 QTKD

-176 IAIGLKPVRF
+176 IAIGLKPIRF
-186 VQAVVDI
+186 VQAKVDV

-201 SIWTLAST
+201 SIETLIST
-209 ILLALIIVFCVGYQM
+209 ILLALIIVFCIGYQM
-224 TAIRYKEDLLRNRE
+224 TAIRNKEDLLRNRE

-264 YIMDADLQE
+264 YIKDADLQE

-308 QIDIIELTKQAQEQ
+308 QVDIIELTQQAQEQ
-322 IDINYAS
+322 IDINYAC
-329 KPHTIGIHDHREE
+329 KPHAIGIHDHREE
-342 KALVYAD
+342 NALVYAD

-370 EANVEVNIKQDEHF
+370 EVNVEVNIKQDEHF

-430 VKAHGGAIKVVSELG
+430 VKAHGGTIKVVSELG
-445 KGSTFTFTLPLNEKQ
+445 KGSTFTFTLPLN
-460 QIVMGKEQDK
+460 
-470 TL
+470 

>member
-1 MKKYYCITI
+1 MKRYYSITI
-10 LALLIVTLLQGYN
+10 LAIIVITLLQGYN
-23 VSLQYKDYIYN
+23 ISLQYKDYLHYKI
-34 ETDKINSALRI
+34 EKINSVFKVAI
-45 SVDIEYAIRA
+45 DEEYAIRA
-55 HKSYNPNKDGKQ
+55 HKNYNPHKDGKQ
-67 RVYYKQMSEEDFLK
+67 RLYTKLMTEEDFLK
-81 AKPKKEDVIRFDE
+81 AKPKKEDIIDFDE
-94 INVQDLR
+94 INIQDLR

-115 LTKDRT
+115 LTKDILT
-121 TAKGNP
+121 TKGNP
-127 INLAKLSQIFKKNLN
+127 INLKKLSQIFKKNLN
-142 EDFTYTLLIL
+142 EDFSYTLLIL
-152 DENKKVIKSF
+152 DENKMVIKSY
-162 GQTNN
+162 GQTKD

-176 IAIGLKPVRF
+176 IGIGLKPIRF
-186 VQAVVDI
+186 IQAKVDI
-193 TPSSFIIN
+193 TPSSFIRN
-201 SIWTLAST
+201 SIETLVAT

-264 YIMDADLQE
+264 CIKDADLQE

-308 QIDIIELTKQAQEQ
+308 QVDIIELTQQAQEQ

-329 KPHTIGIHDHREE
+329 KPHAIGIHDHREE
-342 KALVYAD
+342 NALVYAD

-430 VKAHGGAIKVVSELG
+430 IKAHGGTIKVVSEPS
-445 KGSTFTFTLPLNEKQ
+445 KGSTFTFTLPLN
-460 QIVMGKEQDK
+460 
-470 TL
+470 

>member
-10 LALLIVTLLQGYN
+10 LALLVVTLLQGYN
-23 VSLQYKDYIYN
+23 VSLQYKEYTYKEI
-34 ETDKINSALRI
+34 DKINSALKV
-45 SVDIEYAIRA
+45 SVDEEYAIRA
-55 HKSYNPNKDGKQ
+55 HQIYNPHKDGKQ

-94 INVQDLR
+94 INIQDLR
-101 DKGIAETE
+101 DRGIAETE

-115 LTKDRT
+115 LTKDML

-127 INLAKLSQIFKKNLN
+127 INLAKLSQIFKKNLDEN
-142 EDFTYTLLIL
+142 FAYTLLIL
-152 DENKKVIKSF
+152 DENKKTIKSH
-162 GQTNN
+162 GPTKD
-167 IESWQASKP
+167 IDSWQASKP

-193 TPSSFIIN
+193 TPSSFITN

-224 TAIRYKEDLLRNRE
+224 TAIRNKEDLLRNRE

-264 YIMDADLQE
+264 CIKDADLQE

-308 QIDIIELTKQAQEQ
+308 QVDIIDLTQQAKEQ
-322 IDINYAS
+322 IDINYAC
-329 KPHTIGIHDHREE
+329 KPHAIGIHDHREE
-342 KALVYAD
+342 NALVYAD

-370 EANVEVNIKQDEHF
+370 EVNVEVNIKQDEHF

-430 VKAHGGAIKVVSELG
+430 VKAHGGTIKVVSELG
-445 KGSTFTFTLPLNEKQ
+445 KGSTFTFTLPLN
-460 QIVMGKEQDK
+460 
-470 TL
+470 

>member
-1 MKKYYCITI
+1 MKKYYYITI
-10 LALLIVTLLQGYN
+10 LALLVVTLLQGYN
-23 VSLQYKDYIYN
+23 VSLQYKEYTYKEI
-34 ETDKINSALRI
+34 DKINSALKV
-45 SVDIEYAIRA
+45 SVDEEYAIRA
-55 HKSYNPNKDGKQ
+55 HQIYNPHKDGKQ

-94 INVQDLR
+94 INIQDLR
-101 DKGIAETE
+101 DRGIAETE

-115 LTKDRT
+115 LTKDML

-127 INLAKLSQIFKKNLN
+127 INLAKLSQIFKKNLDEN
-142 EDFTYTLLIL
+142 FAYTLLIL
-152 DENKKVIKSF
+152 DENKKTIKSH
-162 GQTNN
+162 GPTKD
-167 IESWQASKP
+167 IDSWQASKP

-193 TPSSFIIN
+193 TPSSFITN

-224 TAIRYKEDLLRNRE
+224 TAIRNKEDLLRNRE

-264 YIMDADLQE
+264 CIKDADLQE

-308 QIDIIELTKQAQEQ
+308 QVDIIELTQQAQEQ

-329 KPHTIGIHDHREE
+329 KPHAIGIHDHREE
-342 KALVYAD
+342 NALVYAD

-430 VKAHGGAIKVVSELG
+430 VKAHGGTIKVVSEPG
-445 KGSTFTFTLPLNEKQ
+445 KGSTFTFTLPLN
-460 QIVMGKEQDK
+460 
-470 TL
+470 

>member
-1 MKKYYCITI
+1 MKKYYYITI
-10 LALLIVTLLQGYN
+10 LALLVVTLLQGYN
-23 VSLQYKDYIYN
+23 VSLQYKEYTYKEI
-34 ETDKINSALRI
+34 DKINSALKV
-45 SVDIEYAIRA
+45 SVDEEYAIRA
-55 HKSYNPNKDGKQ
+55 HQIYNPHKDGKQ

-94 INVQDLR
+94 INIQDLR
-101 DKGIAETE
+101 DRGIAETE

-115 LTKDRT
+115 LTKDML

-127 INLAKLSQIFKKNLN
+127 INLAKLSQIFKKNLDEN
-142 EDFTYTLLIL
+142 FAYTLLIL
-152 DENKKVIKSF
+152 DENKKTIKSH
-162 GQTNN
+162 GPTKD
-167 IESWQASKP
+167 IDSWQASKP

-224 TAIRYKEDLLRNRE
+224 TAIRNKEDLLRNRE

-264 YIMDADLQE
+264 CIKDADLQE

-308 QIDIIELTKQAQEQ
+308 QVDIIELTQQAKEQ
-322 IDINYAS
+322 IDINYAC
-329 KPHTIGIHDHREE
+329 KPHAIGIHDHREE
-342 KALVYAD
+342 NALVYAD

-430 VKAHGGAIKVVSELG
+430 VKAHGGTIKVVSEPG
-445 KGSTFTFTLPLNEKQ
+445 KGSTFTFTLPLN
-460 QIVMGKEQDK
+460 
-470 TL
+470 

>member
-1 MKKYYCITI
+1 MKKYYYITI
-10 LALLIVTLLQGYN
+10 LALLVVTLLQGYN
-23 VSLQYKDYIYN
+23 VSLQYKEYTYKEI
-34 ETDKINSALRI
+34 DKINSALKV
-45 SVDIEYAIRA
+45 SVDEEYAIRA
-55 HKSYNPNKDGKQ
+55 HQIYNPHKDGKQ

-94 INVQDLR
+94 INIQDLR
-101 DKGIAETE
+101 DRGIAETE

-115 LTKDRT
+115 LTKDML

-127 INLAKLSQIFKKNLN
+127 INLAKLSQIFKKNLDEN
-142 EDFTYTLLIL
+142 FAYTLLIL
-152 DENKKVIKSF
+152 DENKKTIKSH
-162 GQTNN
+162 GPTKD
-167 IESWQASKP
+167 IDSWQASKP
-176 IAIGLKPVRF
+176 IAIGLKPIRF

-193 TPSSFIIN
+193 TPSSFITN

-224 TAIRYKEDLLRNRE
+224 TAIRNKEDLLRNRE

-264 YIMDADLQE
+264 CIKDADLQE
-273 MITSSERQIKNLAN
+273 MIASSERQIKNLAN

-308 QIDIIELTKQAQEQ
+308 QVDIIELTRQAKEQ
-322 IDINYAS
+322 IDINYAC
-329 KPHTIGIHDHREE
+329 KPHAIGIHDHREE
-342 KALVYAD
+342 NALVYAD

-430 VKAHGGAIKVVSELG
+430 VKAHGGTIKVVSEPG
-445 KGSTFTFTLPLNEKQ
+445 KGSTFTFTLPLN
-460 QIVMGKEQDK
+460 
-470 TL
+470 

>member
-1 MKKYYCITI
+1 MII
-10 LALLIVTLLQGYN
+10 TLLQGYN
-23 VSLQYKDYIYN
+23 ISLQHKNYIFN
-34 ETDKINSALRI
+34 ETDKINSELKVT
-45 SVDIEYAIRA
+45 VDEEYAIRA
-55 HKSYNPNKDGKQ
+55 YKNYTQYKDGKQ
-67 RVYYKQMSEEDFLK
+67 RLYYKDMSEEDFLK
-81 AKPKKEDVIRFDE
+81 AKPKKEDIININE
-94 INVQDLR
+94 INIQELR
-101 DKGIAETE
+101 DKGIVETE

-115 LTKDRT
+115 LTKDRL

-127 INLAKLSQIFKKNLN
+127 INLKKLSQIFKKNLN
-142 EDFTYTLLIL
+142 EDFSYTLLIL
-152 DENKKVIKSF
+152 DENKKVIKSY
-162 GQTNN
+162 GQTKD
-167 IESWQASKP
+167 IETWQASKP
-176 IAIGLKPVRF
+176 IAIGLKPIRF
-186 VQAVVDI
+186 VQAKVDI
-193 TPSSFIIN
+193 TPSSFIRN
-201 SIWTLAST
+201 SIETLIST

-264 YIMDADLQE
+264 SIKDADLQE
-273 MITSSERQIKNLAN
+273 MIDSSERQIKNLAN

-329 KPHTIGIHDHREE
+329 KPHAIGIHDHREE
-342 KALVYAD
+342 NALVYAD

-430 VKAHGGAIKVVSELG
+430 VKAHGGTIKVVSELG

-460 QIVMGKEQDK
+460 
-470 TL
+470 

>member
-1 MKKYYCITI
+1 MKKYYCITF
-10 LALLIVTLLQGYN
+10 LALIIVILLQGYN
-23 VSLQYKDYIYN
+23 ISLQYKGYIN
-34 ETDKINSALRI
+34 NKTEKVNSTLKITI
-45 SVDIEYAIRA
+45 DEEYAYRA
-55 HKSYNPNKDGKQ
+55 HKNKFSQKDGKQ

-94 INVQDLR
+94 INIQDLR
-101 DKGIAETE
+101 DRGIAETE

-115 LTKDRT
+115 LTKDML

-127 INLAKLSQIFKKNLN
+127 INLAKLSQIFKKNLDEN
-142 EDFTYTLLIL
+142 FAYTLLIL
-152 DENKKVIKSF
+152 DENKKTIKSH
-162 GQTNN
+162 GPTKD
-167 IESWQASKP
+167 IDSWQASKP

-193 TPSSFIIN
+193 TPSSFITN

-224 TAIRYKEDLLRNRE
+224 TAIRNKEDLLRNRE

-264 YIMDADLQE
+264 CIKDADLQE
-273 MITSSERQIKNLAN
+273 MIASSERQIKNLAN

-308 QIDIIELTKQAQEQ
+308 QVDIIELTQQAQEQ
-322 IDINYAS
+322 IDTNYAS
-329 KPHTIGIHDHREE
+329 KPHAIGIHDHREE
-342 KALVYAD
+342 NALVYAD

-396 DKKYQKKIFEQF
+396 DRKYQKKIFEQF

-430 VKAHGGAIKVVSELG
+430 VKAHGGTIKVVSELG
-445 KGSTFTFTLPLNEKQ
+445 KGSTFTFTLPLN
-460 QIVMGKEQDK
+460 
-470 TL
+470 

>member
-1 MKKYYCITI
+1 MKRYYSITI
-10 LALLIVTLLQGYN
+10 LAIIVITLLQGYN
-23 VSLQYKDYIYN
+23 ISLQYKDYLHYKI
-34 ETDKINSALRI
+34 EKINSIFKVAI
-45 SVDIEYAIRA
+45 DEEYAIRA
-55 HKSYNPNKDGKQ
+55 HKNKHSHNDGKQ
-67 RVYYKQMSEEDFLK
+67 RVYYKEMTEEDFLK
-81 AKPKKEDVIRFDE
+81 AKPKKEDIIDFDE
-94 INVQDLR
+94 INIQDLR

-115 LTKDRT
+115 LTKDILT
-121 TAKGNP
+121 TKGNP
-127 INLAKLSQIFKKNLN
+127 INLKKLSQIFKKNLN
-142 EDFTYTLLIL
+142 EDFSYTLLIL
-152 DENKKVIKSF
+152 DENKKVIKSY
-162 GQTNN
+162 GQTKD
-167 IESWQASKP
+167 IETWQASKP
-176 IAIGLKPVRF
+176 IAIGLKPIRF
-186 VQAVVDI
+186 VQTRVDI

-201 SIWTLAST
+201 SIETLIST

-264 YIMDADLQE
+264 SIKDADLQE

-308 QIDIIELTKQAQEQ
+308 QVDIIELTQQAQEQ

-329 KPHTIGIHDHREE
+329 KPHAIGIHDHREE
-342 KALVYAD
+342 NALVYAD

-370 EANVEVNIKQDEHF
+370 EANVDIDIKQDEYF

-430 VKAHGGAIKVVSELG
+430 IKAHGGTIKVVSEPS
-445 KGSTFTFTLPLNEKQ
+445 KGSTFTFTLPLN
-460 QIVMGKEQDK
+460 
-470 TL
+470 

>member
-1 MKKYYCITI
+1 MKKYYYITI
-10 LALLIVTLLQGYN
+10 LALLVVTLLQGYN
-23 VSLQYKDYIYN
+23 VSLQYKEYTYKEI
-34 ETDKINSALRI
+34 DKINSALKV
-45 SVDIEYAIRA
+45 SVDEEYAIRA
-55 HKSYNPNKDGKQ
+55 HQIYNPHKDGKQ

-94 INVQDLR
+94 INIQDLR
-101 DKGIAETE
+101 DRGIAETE

-115 LTKDRT
+115 LTKDML

-127 INLAKLSQIFKKNLN
+127 INLAKLSQIFKKNLDEN
-142 EDFTYTLLIL
+142 FAYTLLIL
-152 DENKKVIKSF
+152 DENKKTIKCH
-162 GQTNN
+162 GPTKD
-167 IESWQASKP
+167 IDSWQASKP
-176 IAIGLKPVRF
+176 IAIGLKPIRF

-193 TPSSFIIN
+193 TPSSFITN

-264 YIMDADLQE
+264 CIKDADLQE

-308 QIDIIELTKQAQEQ
+308 QVDIIELTQQAQEQ
-322 IDINYAS
+322 IDINYAC
-329 KPHTIGIHDHREE
+329 KPHAIGIHDHREE
-342 KALVYAD
+342 NALVYAD

-396 DKKYQKKIFEQF
+396 DRKYQKKIFEQF

-430 VKAHGGAIKVVSELG
+430 VKAHGGTIKVVSELG
-445 KGSTFTFTLPLNEKQ
+445 KGSTFTFTLPLN
-460 QIVMGKEQDK
+460 
-470 TL
+470 

>member
-1 MKKYYCITI
+1 MII
-10 LALLIVTLLQGYN
+10 TLLQGYN
-23 VSLQYKDYIYN
+23 ISLQHKNYIFN
-34 ETDKINSALRI
+34 ETDKINSELKVT
-45 SVDIEYAIRA
+45 VDEEYAIRA
-55 HKSYNPNKDGKQ
+55 YQNYTQYKDGKQ
-67 RVYYKQMSEEDFLK
+67 RLYYKDMSEEDFLK
-81 AKPKKEDVIRFDE
+81 AKPKKEDIININE
-94 INVQDLR
+94 INIQELR
-101 DKGIAETE
+101 DKGIVETE

-115 LTKDRT
+115 LTKDRL

-142 EDFTYTLLIL
+142 EGFIYTLLIL
-152 DENKKVIKSF
+152 DENKKTIKSY
-162 GQTNN
+162 GPTKD
-167 IESWQASKP
+167 IESWQASTP
-176 IAIGLKPVRF
+176 IAIGLKPIRF
-186 VQAVVDI
+186 VQAKVDI
-193 TPSSFIIN
+193 TPSSFIRN
-201 SIWTLAST
+201 SIETLIST

-224 TAIRYKEDLLRNRE
+224 TAIRNKEDLLRNRE

-264 YIMDADLQE
+264 YIKDADLQE

-308 QIDIIELTKQAQEQ
+308 QVDIIELTQQAQEQ

-329 KPHTIGIHDHREE
+329 KPHAIGIHDHREE
-342 KALVYAD
+342 NALVYAD

-370 EANVEVNIKQDEHF
+370 EANVDVNIKQNEHF

-430 VKAHGGAIKVVSELG
+430 VKAHGGTIKVVSEPG
-445 KGSTFTFTLPLNEKQ
+445 KGSTFTFTLPLN
-460 QIVMGKEQDK
+460 
-470 TL
+470 

>member
-1 MKKYYCITI
+1 MII
-10 LALLIVTLLQGYN
+10 TLLQGYN
-23 VSLQYKDYIYN
+23 ISLQHKNYIFN
-34 ETDKINSALRI
+34 ETDKINSELKVT
-45 SVDIEYAIRA
+45 VDEEYAIRA
-55 HKSYNPNKDGKQ
+55 YQNYTQYKDGKQ
-67 RVYYKQMSEEDFLK
+67 RLYYKDMSEEDFLK
-81 AKPKKEDVIRFDE
+81 AKPKKEDIININE
-94 INVQDLR
+94 INIQELR
-101 DKGIAETE
+101 DKGIVETE

-115 LTKDRT
+115 LTKDRL

-142 EDFTYTLLIL
+142 EGFIYTLLIL
-152 DENKKVIKSF
+152 DENKKTIKSY
-162 GQTNN
+162 GPTKD
-167 IESWQASKP
+167 IESWQASTP
-176 IAIGLKPVRF
+176 IAIGLKPIRF
-186 VQAVVDI
+186 VQAKVDI
-193 TPSSFIIN
+193 TPSSFIRN
-201 SIWTLAST
+201 SIETLIST

-224 TAIRYKEDLLRNRE
+224 TAIRNKEDLLRTRE

-264 YIMDADLQE
+264 YIKDADLQE

-308 QIDIIELTKQAQEQ
+308 QVDIIELTQQAQEQ

-329 KPHTIGIHDHREE
+329 KPHAIGIHDHREE

-370 EANVEVNIKQDEHF
+370 EANVEVNIKQNEHF

-396 DKKYQKKIFEQF
+396 EKKYQKKIFEQF

-430 VKAHGGAIKVVSELG
+430 VKAHGGTIKVVSEPG
-445 KGSTFTFTLPLNEKQ
+445 KGSTFTFTLPLN
-460 QIVMGKEQDK
+460 
-470 TL
+470 

>member
-1 MKKYYCITI
+1 MII
-10 LALLIVTLLQGYN
+10 TLLQGYN
-23 VSLQYKDYIYN
+23 ISLQHKNYIFN
-34 ETDKINSALRI
+34 ETDKINSELKVT
-45 SVDIEYAIRA
+45 VDEEYAIRA
-55 HKSYNPNKDGKQ
+55 YQNYTQYKDGKQ
-67 RVYYKQMSEEDFLK
+67 RLYYKDMSEEDFLK
-81 AKPKKEDVIRFDE
+81 AKPKKEDIININE
-94 INVQDLR
+94 INIQELR
-101 DKGIAETE
+101 DKGIVETE

-115 LTKDRT
+115 LTKDRL

-127 INLAKLSQIFKKNLN
+127 INLKKLSQIFKKNLN
-142 EDFTYTLLIL
+142 EDFSYTLLIL
-152 DENKKVIKSF
+152 DENKKVIKSY
-162 GQTNN
+162 GQTKD
-167 IESWQASKP
+167 IETWQASKP
-176 IAIGLKPVRF
+176 IAIGLKPIRF
-186 VQAVVDI
+186 VQAKVDI
-193 TPSSFIIN
+193 TPSSFIRN
-201 SIWTLAST
+201 SIETLIST

-264 YIMDADLQE
+264 CIKDADLQE
-273 MITSSERQIKNLAN
+273 MIASSERQIKNLAN

-308 QIDIIELTKQAQEQ
+308 QVDIIELTQQAQEQ

-329 KPHTIGIHDHREE
+329 KPHAIGIHDHREE

-430 VKAHGGAIKVVSELG
+430 VKAHGGTIKVVSELG
-445 KGSTFTFTLPLNEKQ
+445 KGSTFTFTLPLN
-460 QIVMGKEQDK
+460 
-470 TL
+470 